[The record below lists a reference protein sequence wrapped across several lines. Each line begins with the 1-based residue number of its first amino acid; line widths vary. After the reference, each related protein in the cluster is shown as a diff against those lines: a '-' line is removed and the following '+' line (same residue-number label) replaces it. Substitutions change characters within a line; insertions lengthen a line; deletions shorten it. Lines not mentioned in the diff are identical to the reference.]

1 MSQRLTRRVPAFAG
15 LAVLAFVVFA
25 AAGAAAPPGSVALTN
40 VATANTKSTG
50 FAPAPKLSKEL
61 IETIVAQGST
71 KLENPNALTSYYG
84 YDNDVVNS
92 AGEPQMLP
100 TPTSQTEAHKTE
112 PDKNVYLVF
121 NQRLGGPDPNYNYG
135 RHFLFQGHEGGA
147 NGAGYITRINLDAD
161 AAHRVTLY
169 PTADT
174 NGKPVATIDGVTWD
188 PWAKRLVFTTE
199 NNAQPTYSVTATWPS
214 QVDDISGSIGRGG
227 YEGIQDDSAGNL
239 IIDEDVG
246 GANKTG
252 TVARRPN
259 SFIYRFVPQSR
270 GNLTAGKLQ
279 ALQVLNDAGDPIT
292 FESQAA
298 VMSPDQV
305 ALHTYGKS
313 FRTKWVTV
321 HDTATNGNASFDANP
336 LAKAA
341 HATPFK
347 RPENG
352 LFRPG
357 SDFKQYYFDET
368 GDTSGATTAPLP
380 VENDCC
386 GGWGSMFKL
395 TQSSP
400 SADTGELSLFYK
412 SNELTAS
419 PDNVAWLS
427 ASQLSFVTD
436 QGDGLHTAANQFDS
450 GFVLDANVNYGSGA
464 QPLRWL
470 AQGRDASATID
481 AANGGF
487 GKNDQ
492 DNEITGIHV
501 SDGDIG
507 TDGILGAKVPKLWD
521 DGWRWF
527 WTQQHGDNFT
537 FEVIPSSRSN
547 GNENDQGDQ
556 DN

>member
-1 MSQRLTRRVPAFAG
+1 LSRRLTRPASAFAG
-15 LAVLAFVVFA
+15 LAVLVLVVFA
-25 AAGAAAPPGSVALTN
+25 AAGAAAPPNNFQLTN
-40 VATANTKSTG
+40 VATANTKSDG

-61 IETIVAQGST
+61 GEVVVAQGST
-71 KLENPNALTSYYG
+71 ELENPSSLTSYYG

-100 TPTSQTEAHKTE
+100 TPTSPTTEAHKTE

-121 NQRLGGPDPNYNYG
+121 NPGLKGPDNNYDYG

-169 PTADT
+169 PTADS
-174 NGKPVATIDGVTWD
+174 NGRPVATIDGVTWD
-188 PWAKRLVFTTE
+188 PWAKRLIFTTE
-199 NNAQPTYSVTATWPS
+199 SNNAPTYSVTATWPS

-227 YEGIQDDSAGNL
+227 YEGIQNDSAGDL

-246 GANKTG
+246 GPSKTG

-259 SFIYRFVPQSR
+259 SFIYRFVPQRR
-270 GNLTAGKLQ
+270 GDLTAGKLQ

-313 FRTKWVTV
+313 FRTRWVTV
-321 HDTATNGNASFDANP
+321 HDTATNGTASFDANP

-357 SDFKQYYFDET
+357 SDFGQYFFDET
-368 GDTSGATTAPLP
+368 GDTSAAANA

-395 TQSSP
+395 TQFDP
-400 SADTGELSLFYK
+400 SAETGRLSLFYR
-412 SNELTAS
+412 SNESTAS

-450 GFVLDANVNYGSGA
+450 GFVLDANANYASGA
-464 QPLRWL
+464 QPPRWL

-481 AANGGF
+481 SANNGF
-487 GKNDQ
+487 GKNDG
-492 DNEITGIHV
+492 DNEITGIQV
-501 SDGDIG
+501 SDGDSGIG
-507 TDGILGAKVPKLWD
+507 GILGAKVPDLWD
-521 DGWRWF
+521 AGWRWF
-527 WTQQHGDNFT
+527 WT
-537 FEVIPSSRSN
+537 
-547 GNENDQGDQ
+547 
-556 DN
+556 

>member
-1 MSQRLTRRVPAFAG
+1 LSRRLTRGVPAFAG
-15 LAVLAFVVFA
+15 LAVLAVVVFA
-25 AAGAAAPPGSVALTN
+25 AAGAAAPPNSVQLTN
-40 VATANTKSTG
+40 VATANTKSDG
-50 FAPAPKLSKEL
+50 YAPAPKLSKEL
-61 IETIVAQGST
+61 REAVAAQGST
-71 KLENPNALTSYYG
+71 RLENPSGLTSYYG

-92 AGEPQMLP
+92 AGQPQMLP
-100 TPTSQTEAHKTE
+100 TPTSPANEAHKTE

-121 NQRLGGPDPNYNYG
+121 KQGLGGPDGNYNYG
-135 RHFLFQGHEGGA
+135 RRFLYQGHEGGA

-169 PTADT
+169 PTTDT
-174 NGKPVATIDGVTWD
+174 SGKPVATIDGVTWD

-199 NNAQPTYSVTATWPS
+199 NSSAPTYSVTATWPS

-227 YEGIQDDSAGNL
+227 YEGIQNDSDGNL
-239 IIDEDVG
+239 LIDEDVG

-259 SFIYRFVPQSR
+259 SFIYRFVPKR
-270 GNLTAGKLQ
+270 RNDLTAGKLQ
-279 ALQVLNDAGDPIT
+279 VLQVLNDAGDPIT

-298 VMSPDQV
+298 LMSPDQV

-313 FRTKWVTV
+313 LRTKWITV
-321 HDTATNGNASFDANP
+321 HDTATDGTASFDANP

-341 HATPFK
+341 HGTPFK

-357 SDFKQYYFDET
+357 SNFKQYFFDET
-368 GDTSGATTAPLP
+368 GDTNATS

-386 GGWGSMFKL
+386 GGWGSMFRL
-395 TQSSP
+395 TQSDP
-400 SADTGELSLFYK
+400 SADTGRISVFYK
-412 SNELTAS
+412 SNQTTAS

-427 ASQLSFVTD
+427 TSQLSFVTD
-436 QGDGLHTAANQFDS
+436 QGDGLHTAANQLDS
-450 GFVLDANVNYGSGA
+450 GFVLDANADYSFGN

-481 AANGGF
+481 SANGGF

-501 SDGDIG
+501 SNGDTGI
-507 TDGILGAKVPKLWD
+507 DGILGAQVPRLFQ

-527 WTQQHGDNFT
+527 WTQQHGDNLT
-537 FEVIPSSRSN
+537 FEVLPN
-547 GNENDQGDQ
+547 
-556 DN
+556 

>member
-1 MSQRLTRRVPAFAG
+1 VPAFAG
-15 LAVLAFVVFA
+15 LAVLAVVVFA
-25 AAGAAAPPGSVALTN
+25 AAGAAAPANSVKLSN
-40 VATANTKSTG
+40 VATANTKSDG
-50 FAPAPKLSKEL
+50 FAPAPKLSPEL
-61 IETIVAQGST
+61 TEAVVAQGST
-71 KLENPNALTSYYG
+71 KLENPSALTSYYG
-84 YDNDVVNS
+84 YDNDTVNS
-92 AGEPQMLP
+92 AGEPQMVP
-100 TPTSQTEAHKTE
+100 TPTTPANEAHKTE
-112 PDKNVYLVF
+112 PDKNAYLVF
-121 NQRLGGPDPNYNYG
+121 KQSLGGPDSHYNYG

-147 NGAGYITRINLDAD
+147 NGAGYITRVNLDAD

-169 PTADT
+169 PTTDD
-174 NGKPVATIDGVTWD
+174 NGKAVATIDGVTWD

-199 NNAQPTYSVTATWPS
+199 NNNAPTYSVTATWPS

-227 YEGIQDDSAGNL
+227 YEGIQNDSDGNL

-259 SFIYRFVPQSR
+259 SFIYRFVPR
-270 GNLTAGKLQ
+270 HRNDLTSGKLQ
-279 ALQVLNDAGDPIT
+279 VLQVLNDAGDPIT

-313 FRTKWVTV
+313 FRTKWLTI
-321 HDTATNGNASFDANP
+321 HDTATDGTASFDANP

-341 HATPFK
+341 QATPFK

-357 SDFKQYYFDET
+357 SDFKQYFFDET
-368 GDTSGATTAPLP
+368 GDTSAAANA

-386 GGWGSMFKL
+386 GGWGSMFRL
-395 TQSSP
+395 TQNDP
-400 SADTGELSLFYK
+400 SADTGRLSLFYK
-412 SNELTAS
+412 SNQTTAS

-450 GFVLDANVNYGSGA
+450 GFVLDANVNYASGK

-470 AQGRDASATID
+470 AQGRDASAAID
-481 AANGGF
+481 SANGGF
-487 GKNDQ
+487 GKNDG

-501 SDGDIG
+501 SDGDTG
-507 TDGILGAKVPKLWD
+507 TDGILGAKVPSLWD

-537 FEVIPSSRSN
+537 FEVLPN
-547 GNENDQGDQ
+547 
-556 DN
+556 